1 MEHRSM
7 RGARGAGL
15 LVVLG
20 SLLSGCSGGNGTA
33 QSLPSAP
40 VVGYQDSSRRTTP
53 AFYVSDLSTSVRIY
67 PTDAN
72 PNNPQPLAVLT
83 EEITQSQ
90 GLWVDK
96 KGTTYVVNG
105 CCPGSPVSVVE
116 FKRGQTTPSLRIL
129 EGLNQPGDV
138 AVSSNG
144 TVYVTDIKSG
154 TADKISGVVVLYKR
168 GQTSPERTIT
178 LPDPTY
184 GLQTGSILFDARGNA
199 LVATLNPEN
208 STVHIFRIPRGSRQP
223 VDTGIQGAAG
233 DSLGLDAAGNL
244 YTANAVNT
252 NGIVAVYAPGATEPT
267 RTYSLGPQ
275 IADIAV
281 ASDGTLYATTGGNK
295 GILEVAPGGDTIEK
309 TFQIGGAGIALGRY

>member
-1 MEHRSM
+1 MEYRSM
-7 RGARGAGL
+7 RGAGL

-20 SLLSGCSGGNGTA
+20 ILLFGCSGGNGTA
-33 QSLPSAP
+33 QSLPSAA
-40 VVGYQDSSRRTTP
+40 VVGHQGLSRETTTA
-53 AFYVSDLSTSVRIY
+53 AFYVSDAGTSVRIY
-67 PTDAN
+67 STDAN

-83 EEITQSQ
+83 QEITQSQ

-116 FKRGQTTPSLRIL
+116 FKRGQTTPSLQIL
-129 EGLNQPGDV
+129 DGLNQPGDV
-138 AVSSNG
+138 TVSSNG
-144 TVYVTDIKSG
+144 TVYVTDVKTGS
-154 TADKISGVVVLYKR
+154 ADKVTGLVVLYKH

-184 GLQTGSILFDARGNA
+184 GLEPGSILFDAQGNA
-199 LVATLNPEN
+199 LVATLDPSNN
-208 STVHIFRIPRGSRQP
+208 TVHVFRIPRGSQQP

-233 DSLGLDAAGNL
+233 DSLGLDGAGNL
-244 YTANAVNT
+244 YAANAT
-252 NGIVAVYAPGATEPT
+252 STPGIVAVYAPGATEPT

-281 ASDGTLYATTGGNK
+281 ASDGALYATTSGNK
-295 GILEVAPGGDTIEK
+295 GILEVAPGGNTIEK
-309 TFQIGGAGIALGRY
+309 TFKIGGAGIALGRY